1 MYMYGV
7 KNYLFLCSSAILTV
21 GLASHAYASPEGGSV
36 AAGNANITQGTKV
49 TDIHQSSSKAII
61 DWTSFDVAGDEAVN
75 FHQPDSGSITLN
87 RIHDHKASQIDGSIT
102 ANGHVMLLNQNGV
115 VFGAGSKVD
124 VGSLTVSTADIDNDD
139 FMAGRLDFNQAGQS
153 DAAIIN
159 RGTITAKEAGLISL
173 VAPEVENNGVII
185 AKLGKVQMAAADTFS
200 LDLAGDGLIQVAVSD
215 EDAKKLASNTGRIT
229 AEGGYVAITAG
240 HARNIVDS
248 VVENSGVIEAHSMTK
263 VGGKIVLSADRGIT
277 KMSGTMNA
285 SGLTGGGSI
294 KIGGDYQGSGEDG
307 TANSARTLVSEDAV
321 INASATETGNGG
333 QTIIWADERTYFYGD
348 IDASGIEQGGFAEV
362 SGKQYLDF
370 NGNVDLAGAKLGT
383 LLLDP
388 DDLDIVAGAANP
400 ADFADDQIL
409 FAENAGGTS
418 TIGAD
423 TISGRLTA
431 NANVILQANNT
442 IDVDAAITST
452 GAGDLTLETAAGGV
466 ITVNAAIDVNSGDL
480 TLKADEIDILANL
493 SGTGDVQLTSADI
506 NQEIEIGSTDASD
519 LNLTAT
525 ELAFLQ
531 DGWNSITIGAS
542 DHEALIAVNDV
553 VSFSDH
559 TYIRNN
565 VATSGNK
572 MIDVNAAIT
581 TIDNSDLYLYGR
593 GNGSSVHTWDGV
605 HVVGDLDVARDLYV
619 NTGGN
624 DSYYNPTQ
632 IDVGRDMYITS
643 GANIDFTKTLNVA
656 GNLSITH
663 YTGSPTYGVR
673 LFGGADW
680 NIGGNLNINSTH
692 ATAGTLTAYSGSTV
706 DVGGDV
712 DILFGSY
719 IYNGTL
725 TAAGAGDINL
735 IGKAGGTTTIGGT
748 VDSGA
753 GNLTIKADEIDISA
767 NLSGTGDIQLTSAD
781 VNQEIEIGST
791 DAADLNLTATEL
803 AFLQDGWNSIT
814 IGGSDHEGK
823 IEVNENVSFSD
834 HTYIR
839 NDLSYDATVD
849 KAIDINASITT
860 SDSADLY
867 LYGRANS
874 LSTHGYDGVNVSANL
889 NIARDLYVQSG
900 SGASDAVINSSLTQV
915 GRDFILRSGNNSA
928 IYNDLIVGRDLDII
942 HSTNNSAYQMYL
954 HAGTID
960 VAGNISIAQSNTG
973 KLRQLA
979 NSILEADGNITIT
992 ANDVNLDSSAQI
1004 RSGSGTSTLTFL
1016 ETGENADM
1024 ELGGTSQ
1031 GASWQMETA
1040 EFDTIQDGFSSV
1052 VFGSS
1057 SYIGDLYITGA
1068 LNAGTNDLIFK
1079 ADEID
1084 ISANMSG
1091 TGDIQFT
1098 SADVNQEIEIGSTD
1112 AADLNLTATEL
1123 GFLQD
1128 GWNSITIGAS
1138 DHTSLIAVNE
1148 AVNFSDT
1155 AHIRNITGGVYEAEI
1170 DVNASITTTDN
1181 ADLNLY
1187 GTASGFSPHG
1197 YDGVNI
1203 GADLNIARDLAI
1215 YSPSDQ
1221 IGIHA
1226 DVMVGQDM
1234 SISVNNALVINGNVT
1249 TGQDFTLNEVG
1260 TAYAQLRSGNTIDA
1274 AGDINIST
1282 STPLVLYANS
1292 ALEADGDIT
1301 ITSSAITIDSTAS
1314 ISGNV
1319 NGTSSLV
1326 FLESGE
1332 NNAMELGGTSAGH
1345 TWNLSQAEIATIQ
1358 DGFSSITFGSASFT
1372 EAIDIT
1378 GAVSFSDNVNFYNTG
1393 DNSTI
1398 RVTGAFTTTDSANV
1412 VMESGSAANMGW
1424 DSVNIDADMNIAGD
1438 LTTRSGAGT
1447 GSGHVDVN
1455 NTNMIIGGDWLI
1467 DSDNSGY
1474 IVTTTLNVGGDL
1486 SGVLANNGQ
1495 SLSKYIFSVGTAT
1508 VGGDLSLY
1516 SHEALTLNGDF
1527 DVGGNVVLDNSAKS
1541 TGVIAFQS
1549 GTMDFAGSL
1558 DVVGSNRLD
1567 VSNAVLTADG
1577 NISFESSEINV
1588 TGVSSI
1594 SGNTGGTST
1603 LTFLENDEDE
1613 AMELGGTSAGH
1624 TWQMTATELASIQDG
1639 FSSITFGSTS
1649 FTEAIDITGAVSF
1662 SDNVNFYNTGDESTI
1677 HVAGA
1682 FSTTDSANVVM
1693 ESGSAAN
1700 VGWDAINID
1709 ADMNIA
1715 GDLTTRTGAGTGS
1728 GHVDVNN
1735 TNMIIGGD
1743 WLIDSDNDG
1752 YITTNTLNV
1761 GGDLTGILSDKSI
1774 NTLYDINVTT
1784 ATIGGDLSL
1793 TGHTNLILD
1802 GDFDVT
1808 GNVTLDNSA
1817 RADQNIFLQNG
1828 TMNFG
1833 GTLDVRASNNIN
1845 ITSTTI
1851 GTQGNTTLNADRDA
1865 DQDGAISFFSSSID
1879 TNGGDFIAG
1888 GGTDPSINSAYGDYG
1903 IDLRSNSSIATGG
1916 GGITLN
1922 AVSNATIDNR
1932 HALRLLNSTISSG
1945 AGDIT
1950 IYAANNSTGAAN
1962 SNDSMIINDNTGPA
1976 YIQTTSGNISITAE
1990 NTVNT
1995 ASADGINIISDG
2007 YISSTTGNI
2016 AIESSVAGSGSALLL
2031 NNSGS
2036 NYIGGATTTGN
2047 ITLALNSISMSST
2060 DTIETTGDITISSL
2074 SSLPGTTIG
2083 LGGGSGDLNFT
2094 DDELAG
2100 LLAGGTL
2107 IIGDSTN
2114 GTGNVNIDSW
2124 DLSGTS
2130 YNVELYGGDFDL
2142 SGLTLG
2148 AGDITVSSISD
2159 INLNAAVGNNAQGGD
2174 VHFVAGNEF
2183 INNVGAAGI
2192 NAGNGRYLVYAA
2204 SPAQVTKNGLS
2215 ASNLY
2220 QRTYALNPPSSLASS
2235 SDYFVFASVDP
2246 TPAPPQS
2253 SNAIPEDFTP
2263 SVEYQVAAN
2272 NFDNLLPGLPVVP
2285 GLNISNRI
2293 SSVNDTPIKLKK
2305 DVALN
2310 RFANSREIYADVRL
2324 LEAELLKVDE
2334 PIVRE
2339 YDLCSHSDLYCR

>member
-21 GLASHAYASPEGGSV
+21 GLASHAYAGPEGGSV

-159 RGTITAKEAGLISL
+159 HGTITAKEAGLISL

-240 HARNIVDS
+240 HARNIIDS

-277 KMSGTMNA
+277 EMSGTMNA

-321 INASATETGNGG
+321 INASATQTGNGG

-370 NGNVDLAGAKLGT
+370 NGNVDLTGAKLGT

-767 NLSGTGDIQLTSAD
+767 NLSGAGDIQLTSAD
-781 VNQEIEIGST
+781 INQAIELGST
-791 DAADLNLTATEL
+791 DAADLNLEATEL
-803 AFLQDGWNSIT
+803 GFLQDGWNSIT

-992 ANDVNLDSSAQI
+992 ANDVDLDSTAQI

-1031 GASWQMETA
+1031 GASWQMEAA

-1068 LNAGTNDLIFK
+1068 LNAGTNDLTFK

-1091 TGDIQFT
+1091 TGDIQLT

-1128 GWNSITIGAS
+1128 GWNSITIGGS

-1155 AHIRNITGGVYEAEI
+1155 AHIRNITSGLYEAEI

-1187 GTASGFSPHG
+1187 GTASGSSPHG

-1260 TAYAQLRSGNTIDA
+1260 TAYTQLRSGNTIDA

-1345 TWNLSQAEIATIQ
+1345 TWNLSQAEISTIQDGFSSITFGSTSFTEAIDITGDISFSDDVIFRQDQTVSTAGISTYNNAKITTTDSADASFYSDAFPWQQIRLDVDGDALLDGFSTITYNNSDIIGDLTSRAIGGNNVHSNATVNVGGDLTFTGSTQFNLGYSSASNINVDGDISITSSVVNIYNGSTISGNVGGTSTLTFLEYGEDEAMELGGTSAGHAWQMTATELAAIQ

-1398 RVTGAFTTTDSANV
+1398 HVTGAFTTTDSANV

-1558 DVVGSNRLD
+1558 DVVGSNRLG
-1567 VSNAVLTADG
+1567 VSNAVITADG
-1577 NISFESSEINV
+1577 NISFESSEIDV

-1603 LTFLENDEDE
+1603 LTFLENGEDE

-1624 TWQMTATELASIQDG
+1624 TWQMTSAEIATIQDG
-1639 FSSITFGSTS
+1639 FSSITFGSSSMTGG
-1649 FTEAIDITGAVSF
+1649 IDVTGNISF
-1662 SDNVNFYNTGDESTI
+1662 SDDVIFRQDQLNATSGYSFANSASIT
-1677 HVAGA
+1677 
-1682 FSTTDSANVVM
+1682 TTDSANA
-1693 ESGSAAN
+1693 SFYGDNSYSLT
-1700 VGWDAINID
+1700 NIKATVD
-1709 ADMNIA
+1709 GDLLLDGFSTITLSNTSIA
-1715 GDLTTRTGAGTGS
+1715 GDLTIQNNSSNS
-1728 GHVDVNN
+1728 GLHSGVVV
-1735 TNMIIGGD
+1735 
-1743 WLIDSDNDG
+1743 
-1752 YITTNTLNV
+1752 NV
-1761 GGDLTGILSDKSI
+1761 GGDAL
-1774 NTLYDINVTT
+1774 
-1784 ATIGGDLSL
+1784 
-1793 TGHTNLILD
+1793 
-1802 GDFDVT
+1802 F
-1808 GNVTLDNSA
+1808 
-1817 RADQNIFLQNG
+1817 NIPAFFQMG
-1828 TMNFG
+1828 
-1833 GTLDVRASNNIN
+1833 
-1845 ITSTTI
+1845 
-1851 GTQGNTTLNADRDA
+1851 
-1865 DQDGAISFFSSSID
+1865 FSSSSTLNVDGDLTITASD
-1879 TNGGDFIAG
+1879 VDIYTGSSISGNAGGSSTLTFLEYNQNGGMEIGATNTGYAWQMDDNELAA
-1888 GGTDPSINSAYGDYG
+1888 INS
-1903 IDLRSNSSIATGG
+1903 NFSSVVFG
-1916 GGITLN
+1916 
-1922 AVSNATIDNR
+1922 
-1932 HALRLLNSTISSG
+1932 SSSMS
-1945 AGDIT
+1945 GDIT
-1950 IYAANNSTGAAN
+1950 
-1962 SNDSMIINDNTGPA
+1962 
-1976 YIQTTSGNISITAE
+1976 
-1990 NTVNT
+1990 
-1995 ASADGINIISDG
+1995 
-2007 YISSTTGNI
+2007 
-2016 AIESSVAGSGSALLL
+2016 
-2031 NNSGS
+2031 
-2036 NYIGGATTTGN
+2036 
-2047 ITLALNSISMSST
+2047 
-2060 DTIETTGDITISSL
+2060 
-2074 SSLPGTTIG
+2074 
-2083 LGGGSGDLNFT
+2083 
-2094 DDELAG
+2094 
-2100 LLAGGTL
+2100 
-2107 IIGDSTN
+2107 
-2114 GTGNVNIDSW
+2114 IDSW
-2124 DLSGTS
+2124 DLNAKAYDVSLMANDIDVLGMS
-2130 YNVELYGGDFDL
+2130 
-2142 SGLTLG
+2142 LG
-2148 AGDITVSSISD
+2148 AGDVTLISSND

-2272 NFDNLLPGLPVVP
+2272 NFDNLLSGLPVVP